1 MKQEDIKNWGSFL
14 AFIVLAAISCWATEH
29 SFHLLIQWM
38 PEAFVWGLTIAFFIV
53 ASYGTKLIVDALN
66 KDIWMD
72 HRRRTF
78 WIGTCLVLVFWLFMS
93 MPTNTHTFF
102 YNHNIGNIV
111 QEDLTETSKYL
122 TQIKDR
128 QNVDSAYYVL
138 HNEVN
143 EKFKKVE
150 EEFNAIAGTGGSG
163 KRGNGEY
170 VRRCLGEINPLL
182 DKEISGTQIKFND
195 SPGAWYSTDQR
206 ILSDYVAQ
214 KNRALE
220 AIKENNYKVSRSAAT
235 EAAEDLRKIGIMND
249 TIKIMV
255 ETGNVHED
263 VITQADG
270 VVLSGYAC
278 VKNNQKFVKFETEND
293 KNLYTAEN
301 LETRIKRMLSVIDVW
316 LDFFGGKYPI
326 SFLFYVLLS
335 ILVDVAAFMFFDFAF
350 KKREN

>member
-1 MKQEDIKNWGSFL
+1 MKQENIKNWGSFL

-53 ASYGTKLIVDALN
+53 ASYGTKLIIDALN

-78 WIGTCLVLVFWLFMS
+78 WIGTTLVLVFWLFMS

-102 YNHNIGNIV
+102 YNHNIGNTV

-138 HNEVN
+138 HSKVQKSFNELTD
-143 EKFKKVE
+143 
-150 EEFNAIAGTGGSG
+150 EFNGIGKSG
-163 KRGNGEY
+163 KKGSGEY
-170 VRRCLGEINPLL
+170 VRQILRTINEELE
-182 DKEISGTQIKFND
+182 KEKPGSSVKFND
-195 SPGAWYSTDQR
+195 AAWNQFNPVV
-206 ILSDYVAQ
+206 LSNYESQ
-214 KNRALE
+214 MNRSLE
-220 AIKENNYKVSRSAAT
+220 QIKEENYKVSRSAAT

-278 VKNNQKFVKFETEND
+278 VKNNQKFVKFENEND
-293 KNLYTAEN
+293 KKLYTAEN

-335 ILVDVAAFMFFDFAF
+335 ILVDAAAFMFFDFAF